1 MTNTRVYRDRDKIKS
16 SPRPRRCKTGS
27 GPRPH
32 LTHNKMWKLHTVGTK
47 IDLKHQHLHKNTKR
61 RSRPVSK
68 SAFNIYM
75 QQKSRFFQSRLCFLF
90 YCLVMASLSFFFF
103 GDRSVSLP
111 LYHIHYKVFCI
122 ETSLINMVQTLTFLM
137 LGLNNNWT
145 LTMSACFYTLN
156 CCHIIGFMHVYLI
169 KTALSV

>member
-47 IDLKHQHLHKNTKR
+47 IVLKHQHLHKNTKR

-75 QQKSRFFQSRLCFLF
+75 QQKSRFFQSRLCFPF

-137 LGLNNNWT
+137 LGLNNN
-145 LTMSACFYTLN
+145 
-156 CCHIIGFMHVYLI
+156 
-169 KTALSV
+169 